1 MSGAED
7 DDHLPFAQNRAP
19 AGVLVSAVTAVL
31 LVGCG
36 PNVEPTSASTLKS
49 SPSTQA
55 PQPHPSSARPSVLVP
70 DTATEAADTATT
82 TPPSEPTEANPVD
95 PNEPSAAGTYC
106 GDGYNQLAVWSF
118 GPECA
123 TAMAVSAAL
132 GAKREAGDRGVT
144 YVSAAG
150 QRWVCGESGTG
161 VPYLECSSNV
171 GAVRLTS

>member
-1 MSGAED
+1 MMII
-7 DDHLPFAQNRAP
+7 FARNRVP
-19 AGVLVSAVTAVL
+19 ATVLVSAVTAVL

-36 PNVEPTSASTLKS
+36 SNAEPMSASSTES
-49 SPSTQA
+49 TPSTHA
-55 PQPHPSSARPSVLVP
+55 PQPHPSSARPSVLAP
-70 DTATEAADTATT
+70 DSTTEAVDTTIT
-82 TPPSEPTEANPVD
+82 TPPSEPTEASPVD

-161 VPYLECSSNV
+161 VPYLECSSNA